1 MTDLDDGRAASAPV
15 PQEHRE
21 TLERL
26 DRWATILDGRFHIPF
41 TKIRFGLDPIIGL
54 IPGAGDVVGFVLGL
68 YIFYH
73 ARRMGA
79 PLPLQLRMLRNSGVN
94 MIAGVVPV
102 AGNMFDVY
110 WRSNSKN
117 VDLLQEHFIP
127 EVVLEED
134 RGRWPWLRNFLIFI
148 LFLIGLAIFVY
159 FWKHG
164 FVWPWHWR
172 SGTVT

>member
-1 MTDLDDGRAASAPV
+1 MTEIEPAREAQVPV
-15 PQEHRE
+15 PEEHLQ
-21 TLERL
+21 TLDRL
-26 DRWATILDGRFHIPF
+26 DRWATLLDGRFHIPF
-41 TKIRFGLDPIIGL
+41 TKIRFGLDPVLGL

-68 YIFYH
+68 YILYH

-127 EVVLEED
+127 EVVLEKQ
-134 RGRWPWLRNFLIFI
+134 RGRWHFLRNFLIII
-148 LFLIGLAIFVY
+148 LFMIGLAVFFY
-159 FWKHG
+159 FFKHG
-164 FVWPWHWR
+164 FIWPWAAAP
-172 SGTVT
+172 VQ